1 MKLSEVAKKPTLIK
15 MTLDDDETVREFGE
29 PLEFYTWDRQPM
41 DMFMKLSSVDADNQ
55 QAIIDAV
62 KDLVMDE
69 NGKKILG
76 GEDVLPTPVMLR
88 VMTKVVESLGKL

>member
-69 NGKKILG
+69 NGKKILD

>member
-15 MTLDDDETVREFGE
+15 MSLDDDETVKEFGE
-29 PLEFYTWDRQPM
+29 PLEFWTWDRQPM
-41 DMFMKLSSVDADNQ
+41 DVFMKLSSVDATNQ
-55 QAIIDAV
+55 QAIITAV

-69 NGKKILG
+69 QGNKILNSD
-76 GEDVLPTPVMLR
+76 EVLPTPVMLR